1 MAFSVRLTGF
11 AVQSGKQIFRME
23 PPWWPANVLR
33 EDPRMKETIEDGY
46 LDFKATLSAEEVR
59 AIHERFRQDGCRGVF
74 GSEQWQAI
82 ICPMIVELDA
92 VFCARA
98 AEFGEFEICVF
109 EWESGLE

>member
-46 LDFKATLSAEEVR
+46 LDFKATLSAEEAR
-59 AIHERFRQDGCRGVF
+59 AIHERFRQAASSGVF
-74 GSEQWQAI
+74 GSKQWQAI
-82 ICPMIVELDA
+82 ICPMLVELDA
-92 VFCARA
+92 VFGARVA
-98 AEFGEFEICVF
+98 DFGNFEVCVF